1 MVSYFVTLT
10 ICVIENMIDYA
21 KGQGGLHTKVINLLL
36 ICQILEQNQNLVLDI
51 TEFNLQNS
59 FQFLSEFISLEKIE
73 HLQVKTFI
81 KIMA

>member
-1 MVSYFVTLT
+1 
-10 ICVIENMIDYA
+10 MIDYA